1 MRLVALFALL
11 AACLHGVPA
20 AAKAPY
26 PFSVSAERNG
36 RNHDLVARNR
46 GPAPVSVRLTLPVSD
61 NVRPTQP
68 LPFYAV
74 IGPHSEAVLL
84 TLGPADPG
92 RGTRFSLQTSFQ
104 LGSYHA
110 VPDPRATCR
119 LPFADGISAVVGQA
133 PGGPITSHAAPDSE
147 EAIDFTMPPH
157 TPVVAARDGTVIETE
172 ASNLFGGQDRTL
184 VTMANYV
191 RILHADGTIATYA
204 HLSPGGVKVVAGQ
217 RVGAGT
223 VIGASGAT
231 GYASGP
237 HLHFVVQRLVRQND
251 GFAMVSVPVRFHAG
265 NPPVVFV
272 PRFGQRTTADYP
284 APAGPPAAVNEKRAA
299 GAR

>member
-1 MRLVALFALL
+1 MRLVALFTLL

-74 IGPHSEAVLL
+74 VGPHSEAVLL
-84 TLGPADPG
+84 TLVPADPG

-217 RVGAGT
+217 RVAAGT

-237 HLHFVVQRLVRQND
+237 HLHFVVQRLVREND

-284 APAGPPAAVNEKRAA
+284 APAGTPAAVNEKRAA

>member
-1 MRLVALFALL
+1 MRLVALFTLL

-74 IGPHSEAVLL
+74 VGPHSEAVLL
-84 TLGPADPG
+84 TLVPADPG

-284 APAGPPAAVNEKRAA
+284 APAGTPAAVNEKRAA